1 MPVNLNLT
9 SNSPVSATS
18 STGLSDTV
26 GSPRQDDFLKFDQIA
41 IGKQLQGQ
49 IINRFKDGYAVI
61 RIVNSLVAGSLLQIR
76 LPTDFKIGDQ
86 LRLTLI
92 ANDNH
97 QPRFAIS
104 IQTVDLGQIV
114 ISDTGQLLA
123 KLIQENPATNP
134 IASTV
139 PLTTSETPD
148 PNQLASQLNNAVDKS
163 GVFYES
169 HLKQWTEGERSV
181 EQIRQEPQN
190 INQANNSLIPIQLE
204 TLENNRFVWL
214 GEAWPGQSI
223 QWEVIKDQ
231 DSNKQTADES
241 QYDANWKTTIK
252 LDMPNLGQISATI
265 KLQGESA
272 QLQLHV
278 NQADVASL
286 LKNNSHKLAESFA
299 SSGIRL
305 ETLHTYDDGR
315 A

>member
-9 SNSPVSATS
+9 SNSPVSPSS

-49 IINRFKDGYAVI
+49 IINRFKDGSAVI
-61 RIVNSLVAGSLLQIR
+61 RIDNSLEAGSLLQLR
-76 LPTDFKIGDQ
+76 LPADFKIGDQ

-92 ANDNH
+92 ANENH
-97 QPRFAIS
+97 QPRFSIS
-104 IQTVDLGQIV
+104 MQMVDLGQIV

-123 KLIQENPATNP
+123 KLIQQNPEPSP
-134 IASTV
+134 IASTA
-139 PLTTSETPD
+139 PLTTSATPD

-190 INQANNSLIPIQLE
+190 THQASSSLIPIQLE

-214 GEAWPGQSI
+214 GEAWPGQSM

-231 DSNKQTADES
+231 DSNKQTPDES
-241 QYDANWKTTIK
+241 QYDSSWKTTIK

-265 KLQGESA
+265 NLQGESA

-278 NQADVASL
+278 NQADVAGL
-286 LKNNSHKLAESFA
+286 LKNNSHKLVDSLA
-299 SSGIRL
+299 SAGIRL
-305 ETLHTYDDGR
+305 ETLQTYDDGR